1 MIIPTLRISEKKD
14 YDKMLEEFLK
24 RDIRLLRVNFTRYPL
39 TRYIEDVL
47 YIKQQVGRRID
58 IMADLPIP
66 GRKYRTL
73 IPSGEM
79 LINQGEKI
87 TFVPFSHQ
95 CGDKMISVDTNF
107 FVETK
112 DTLRILIG
120 DGELTFTTLRVEKDK
135 IVAEAENTGKI
146 REGRAFILTG
156 KMPYKKY
163 DTDMM
168 QKYLECMQTISPQK
182 LVLSFAEDNNVLLEM
197 AEKFRKVIPEA
208 EIVPKIETQVGI
220 DNCEVIMKSF
230 KTVMLGRGDLG
241 LFSDIKAF
249 GSNQNYVLDRG
260 LLNDV
265 NVIVAT
271 DILTSLYEST
281 VPARGEL
288 TDIYYLKEKKVKDI
302 VVSAGISLCPK
313 LFVRFMDIVGDDFG

>member
-14 YDKMLEEFLK
+14 YDKMMEEFFK
-24 RDIRLLRVNFTRYPL
+24 WDIKLLRVNFTRYSMA
-39 TRYIEDVL
+39 RYIEDVL
-47 YIKQQVGRRID
+47 YIKQQMGQSIG

-73 IPSGEM
+73 IPSGEI

-87 TFVPFSHQ
+87 TFVPFNHQ
-95 CGDKMISVDTNF
+95 CGDKTILVDTNS

-112 DTLRILIG
+112 DTMKILIG
-120 DGELTFTTLRVEKDK
+120 DGELTFTTLQVEKDK
-135 IVAEAENTGKI
+135 IVAEAENTGVI
-146 REGRAFILTG
+146 RGGRAFILNG
-156 KMPYKKY
+156 NMRYKKY

-168 QKYLECMQTISPQK
+168 QEYLDGMKAISPQK
-182 LVLSFAEDNNVLLEM
+182 LVLSFAEDNNVLLEI
-197 AEKFRKVIPEA
+197 AEEFRKVIPEA

-220 DNCEVIMKSF
+220 DNCDVIMKSF
-230 KTVMLGRGDLG
+230 KTIMLGRGDLG

-249 GSNQNYVLDRG
+249 GMNQNYVLDRG
-260 LLNDV
+260 ILNDV

-281 VPARGEL
+281 VPVRGEL

-302 VVSAGISLCPK
+302 VVSAGISLYPK
-313 LFVRFMDIVGDDFG
+313 LFARFMDIVEDDFK